1 MMHESLLKGKAFSS
15 RFWGWGRNSRLSPP
29 LPGKAPVPGRC
40 PPALGPG
47 TPGTGTPGTGTLK
60 DREGHRALPSSLRTP
75 HRPSRSPP
83 AASTTHSR
91 PYRDRPLMSRHA
103 GRLSGRTAR
112 SGRVWRPPSPGP
124 SSYLGSVAPGRAPRG
139 GCKAPGPD
147 PPVCAPS
154 EGPGTPGAARAGA
167 RGTGEGK
174 SPGAALLMGPLSLQS
189 AHRR

>member
-1 MMHESLLKGKAFSS
+1 MHESLLKGKAFSS
-15 RFWGWGRNSRLSPP
+15 RFWGWGRNSSLSPP
-29 LPGKAPVPGRC
+29 LPGKAPVSGRC

-60 DREGHRALPSSLRTP
+60 DREGHRALPPSLRTP
-75 HRPSRSPP
+75 HRPSRCPP

-124 SSYLGSVAPGRAPRG
+124 SSSLGSAAPGRAPRG
-139 GCKAPGPD
+139 GAKRRDRTPPSVHRARGRAPRGQPGQ
-147 PPVCAPS
+147 
-154 EGPGTPGAARAGA
+154 ELGGPGKG
-167 RGTGEGK
+167 
-174 SPGAALLMGPLSLQS
+174 SLPVP
-189 AHRR
+189 RY